1 MRIRS
6 RMLPPGWYPGSKS
19 ECLREIEQMV
29 AGVKPLPPGVKV
41 FGGIVPHAGWY
52 FSGKLAARVFY
63 LNSLITQPQ
72 VVAVFGGHLGG
83 NSPPLLV
90 TDEAWET
97 PLGNVTLATEFYEPL
112 RKRLTLKEE
121 YPGDNT
127 IEIQLPLVKHFF
139 PNTKVLA
146 LRAPHSQEAIALG
159 EAVAAVAGEL
169 KLSLLAFG
177 STDLTH
183 YGPNYGWAPKGF
195 GSDAVKWV
203 KEVNDKK
210 FVDLALKMD
219 GEGMLKTAAQ
229 DQSACSAGGAVAAIA
244 AAKKLG
250 ATKANLVDYYTSYD
264 VMPLVDYYTSYDVMP
279 GDSFVGYAGILLEG

>member
-6 RMLPPGWYPGSKS
+6 RILPPGWYPGGKA
-19 ECLREIEQMV
+19 ECLSQIEQMV
-29 AGVKPLPPGVKV
+29 AGVKPLPAGVKV

-63 LNSLITQPQ
+63 LAAKVMQPQ

-90 TDEAWET
+90 TEDAWET
-97 PLGNVTLATEFYEPL
+97 PLGNVALAAEFYEPL

-127 IEIQLPLVKHFF
+127 IEIQLPLLKHFF
-139 PNTKVLA
+139 PDSKVLA
-146 LRAPHSQEAIALG
+146 LRAPHSQEAVALG
-159 EAVAAVAGEL
+159 EAVAALAGEL

-195 GSDAVKWV
+195 GPDAVKWV
-203 KEVNDKK
+203 KEANDKK
-210 FVDLALKMD
+210 FVDLALKLD
-219 GEGMLKTAAQ
+219 GPGMLKAAAQ
-229 DQSACSAGGAVAAIA
+229 DQSACSAGGAVAAVA
-244 AAKKLG
+244 AVKQLG
-250 ATKANLVDYYTSYD
+250 ATRAN
-264 VMPLVDYYTSYDVMP
+264 LVDYYTSYDVMP